1 MVRARAWIWPAC
13 ALVAVSVLGDC
24 AASQHES
31 SNDGVTTTSVSTAYT
46 SGYQPSPCTCECCDG
61 SVGSTDP
68 ECHGC
73 ASVCSERGGQ
83 FGVACDCVD
92 MAETCASCEICAR
105 SSCEFEWY
113 AMTEQ
118 PRYEQ
123 MQRCVDA
130 CAGSCPTSC
139 VAACMAGDS
148 RTMVTWR
155 DYYRCMGCESEMCR
169 TSCSDDDYFGPL
181 IGWACGEGNSTCEG
195 GAGGVAGAGVGGRG
209 GAGG

>member
-1 MVRARAWIWPAC
+1 MVGPRPWIWPGF
-13 ALVAVSVLGDC
+13 ALVALSVLGDC

-73 ASVCSERGGQ
+73 ASVCSEKGGQ
-83 FGVACDCVD
+83 FGVNCDCVD

-130 CAGSCPTSC
+130 CAGSLDPATASSH
-139 VAACMAGDS
+139 AAS
-148 RTMVTWR
+148 RTGARPLLCMVAQESNRRTQP
-155 DYYRCMGCESEMCR
+155 RCPYFRASA
-169 TSCSDDDYFGPL
+169 CSRHDS
-181 IGWACGEGNSTCEG
+181 AV
-195 GAGGVAGAGVGGRG
+195 GA
-209 GAGG
+209 